1 MNLMKMIFLIQNI
14 VKSLDERALFCDNR
28 LALANRKENMMF
40 DKRLIQELS
49 DALPY
54 IIKQV
59 CCQWLSLICNM
70 IFTLSLC
77 YMFVLFI
84 NKTLVLDQIIRIM
97 IILCMTFI
105 IRGFFLKRQSHYAY
119 LSASQTKRTL
129 RTKLFDKIMK
139 IGSHY
144 QDYVATSELVQ
155 LSVEG
160 INQLETYVSLYLP
173 QLFYSVLAPVTLFI
187 VTLFFDIR
195 CAIVLLIFV
204 PLIPINIV
212 LVQKFAKKLLTK
224 YWTSYTTLGDGFLE
238 NLQGLT
244 TLKIYG
250 SDAYKQQQMNIEAE
264 NFRKVTMRVLI
275 MQLNSISVMDI
286 VAYGG
291 AATGSFFALLGYYQE
306 SVSLFGALFIIMMS
320 FEYFI
325 PMRQLGS
332 YFHIAMNGAAAS
344 EKIFKLMDIEID
356 HQSHHKLNNDIMSI
370 DIDHLDFSYDE
381 DRQILK
387 DISLSIDKGFTGIVG
402 ESGSGKST
410 LAKLM
415 MGYYHS
421 DRVYIQNIARSQLD
435 DTDFMHHF
443 VYVTHDPM
451 IFKGT
456 LRDNLDYLSQYSDDM
471 LWKALEKVKLDG
483 YFKNQNGLNS
493 EILESGNNLSG
504 GQKQRLNLARALLFD
519 GDVYIFDEATSNI
532 DVESEEAILEVVD
545 QMVKTKKVIL
555 ITHRLSSVK
564 QCDEIYVLDKGKL
577 VESGNHE
584 SLRNKHG
591 LYDQLFRQQEALEVY
606 QS

>member
-1 MNLMKMIFLIQNI
+1 
-14 VKSLDERALFCDNR
+14 
-28 LALANRKENMMF
+28 MF

-59 CCQWLSLICNM
+59 CCQWFSLICNM
-70 IFTLSLC
+70 ILTLSLC
-77 YMFVLFI
+77 YMFVSFI
-84 NKTLVLDQIIRIM
+84 NHTLILEQIMRIM
-97 IILCMTFI
+97 ILLCITFI
-105 IRGFFLKRQSHYAY
+105 IRGICLKRQSHYAY

-129 RTKLFDKIMK
+129 RTRLFDKIMV

-204 PLIPINIV
+204 PLIPISIV
-212 LVQKFAKKLLTK
+212 LVQKFAKKLLAK

-291 AATGSFFALLGYYQE
+291 AAIGSFFALLGYYE
-306 SVSLFGALFIIMMS
+306 GSISLFGSMFIIMMS

-332 YFHIAMNGAAAS
+332 YFHVAMNGMAAS
-344 EKIFKLMDIEID
+344 EKIFKLIDIEID
-356 HQSHHKLNNDIMSI
+356 DHAHHKLKEEPMTI
-370 DIDHLDFSYDE
+370 DIQHLDFSYDN

-387 DISLSIDKGFTGIVG
+387 DISLSITKGFTGIVG

-410 LAKLM
+410 LAKLI
-415 MGYYHS
+415 MGYYQS
-421 DRVYIQNIARSQLD
+421 RNLYIQNIERNQLD
-435 DTDFMHHF
+435 DCDFMQHF

-451 IFKGT
+451 IFKGK
-456 LRDNLDYLSQYSDDM
+456 LRDNLDCLNQYSDDM
-471 LWKALEKVKLDG
+471 LWEALEKVKLAG
-483 YFKNQNGLNS
+483 YFQNQQGLSS

-504 GQKQRLNLARALLFD
+504 GQKQRINLARALLYN

-532 DVESEEAILEVVD
+532 DVESEEAILAVINK
-545 QMVKTKKVIL
+545 MVESKKVIL

-564 QCDEIYVLDKGKL
+564 QCDEIFVLDKGRL
-577 VESGNHE
+577 VESGNHA
-584 SLRNKHG
+584 SLRQLHG
-591 LYDQLFRQQEALEVY
+591 LYDQLFKQQEALEVY